1 MMNIKQVEK
10 LTGISSQNIRF
21 YEKSGLIHPKRNEEN
36 GYREY
41 NEEDVRLLKL
51 VKMFR
56 MLDMPIE
63 QIKLMLCETDE
74 LDNLLRKQEKALE
87 KKLANTKCA
96 IDLCENLRKTHKTI
110 ADIDVDSYLNQMEK
124 VPGNYFDKW
133 ISDYKDVVQYEH
145 QRTFTFTPDD
155 EIKDLYDF
163 ANALYAYAREMD
175 KEITI
180 TKEGMY
186 PEFIMDGVE
195 YTAERNY
202 TAVRGIPVAVIR
214 CTRKDAPETDAAYQS
229 GRKKWMRL
237 LHVCWPAVLG
247 MLLLVLLAGPASLK
261 TLFSTME
268 GALIL
273 IAMLVLCVAMSIR
286 NYFFYWNRSDVQEE
300 FTKD

>member
-56 MLDMPIE
+56 MLDMSIE
-63 QIKLMLCETDE
+63 QIKLMLCETGE
-74 LDNLLRKQEKALE
+74 LDNLLGKQEKALE
-87 KKLANTKCA
+87 EKLVNTKYA
-96 IDLCENLRKTHKTI
+96 IELCENLRKTYKTI

-124 VPGNYFDKW
+124 APGNYFDKW
-133 ISDYKDVVQYEH
+133 ISDYKDVVRYEH

-155 EIKDLYDF
+155 EIKDRYDF

-202 TAVRGIPVAVIR
+202 TAVHGIPIPVAVVR

-237 LHVCWPAVLG
+237 LHVCWPAVLE
-247 MLLLVLLAGPASLK
+247 MLLFVLWAGPASLK

-286 NYFFYWNRSDVQEE
+286 NYFFYWNRSDVQE
-300 FTKD
+300 KL

>member
-74 LDNLLRKQEKALE
+74 LDNLLVKQEKALE
-87 KKLANTKCA
+87 KKLANAKCA

-124 VPGNYFDKW
+124 VPDNYFDKW

-145 QRTFTFTPDD
+145 RRTFTFTPDD

-202 TAVRGIPVAVIR
+202 TAVQGIPVAVIR

-237 LHVCWPAVLG
+237 LHVCWPSVLG
-247 MLLLVLLAGPASLK
+247 MLLLVFLAGPASLK

>member
-41 NEEDVRLLKL
+41 NGEDVRLLKL

-74 LDNLLRKQEKALE
+74 LDNLLGKQEKALE
-87 KKLANTKCA
+87 KKLANTKYA
-96 IDLCENLRKTHKTI
+96 IDMCEKLRKSNKTI
-110 ADIDVDSYLNQMEK
+110 ADIDVDSYLNQMEEE
-124 VPGNYFDKW
+124 PNHYFVKW
-133 ISDYKDVVQYEH
+133 ISDYKDVVRYEH

-268 GALIL
+268 GTLIL